1 MSQSKIRTDRLLALV
16 LIGVF
21 TLNYALLSLFRQ
33 TTLLFG
39 IPALYLYLF
48 LAWGLFILLTALIM
62 EHKATSIPNSKEH
75 GPKHH
80 N

>member
-1 MSQSKIRTDRLLALV
+1 MLQPKIRTDRLLALV
-16 LIGVF
+16 FIGVIA
-21 TLNYALLSLFRQ
+21 LNYPLLSLFRQ

-48 LAWGLFILLTALIM
+48 LTWGLFILLTALIM
-62 EHKATSIPNSKEH
+62 EHKATSTPASEKR
-75 GPKHH
+75 GPKPH

>member
-1 MSQSKIRTDRLLALV
+1 MLQPKIRTDRLLALV
-16 LIGVF
+16 LSGVIA
-21 TLNYALLSLFRQ
+21 LNYPLLPLFHQ

-39 IPALYLYLF
+39 IPVFYLYLF

-62 EHKATSIPNSKEH
+62 EHKATSIPNSEEH